1 MYEIDKEEALA
12 YINNEH
18 VKIKQKAIDIDK
30 SDDSEH

>member
-30 SDDSEH
+30 SDYSEK